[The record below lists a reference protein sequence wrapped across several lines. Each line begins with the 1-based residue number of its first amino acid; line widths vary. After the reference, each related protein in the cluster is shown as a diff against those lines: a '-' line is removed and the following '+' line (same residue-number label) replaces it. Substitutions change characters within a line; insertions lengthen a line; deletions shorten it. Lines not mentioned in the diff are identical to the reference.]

1 MSAMAAIISAF
12 GGLVTAVG
20 GLWIGW
26 VKLRS
31 DVQAAKGSRMDKL
44 EARLDRVQAQFEVEH
59 DLRIKAETLAHRLR
73 LGLITTM
80 DYVDALIRWA
90 DRGSPPP
97 PPAAPDFRE
106 IKHLLEERG

>member
-12 GGLVTAVG
+12 GGLVTAIG

-44 EARLDRVQAQFEVEH
+44 EARLDSVQAQAEEDRRKRVQ
-59 DLRIKAETLAHRLR
+59 AETLAHRLR

-80 DYVDALIRWA
+80 DCLEAMIRWA
-90 DRGSPPP
+90 EGGAMPPP
-97 PPAAPDFRE
+97 PVPPDLKS
-106 IKHLLEERG
+106 IKSLIED